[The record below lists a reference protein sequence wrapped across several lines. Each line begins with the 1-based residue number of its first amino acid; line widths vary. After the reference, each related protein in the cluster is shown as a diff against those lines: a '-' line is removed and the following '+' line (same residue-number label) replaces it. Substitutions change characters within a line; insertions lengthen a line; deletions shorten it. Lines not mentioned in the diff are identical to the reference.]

1 MEYFIQNITIVNEG
15 KTVAG
20 SVLISNGKIAKIVPE
35 GEVFD
40 AKNAT
45 LIDGRGKYLIP
56 GVIDEHVH
64 FREPGMTAKA
74 DISSESRAAVAG
86 GVTSVMEMPNTI
98 PQTTTQALLQDK
110 FDLAAEK
117 SLANYSFYLGATN
130 DNLNEVVATDPA
142 KVCGIKLFM
151 GSSTGN
157 MLVDQDSALETLF
170 KESPCIIAAHCED
183 EAIIRNNTQQY
194 KKLVEEG
201 RALPSANLHPLV
213 RTAEACY
220 RSSAKAVELAAKTG
234 ARLHVMHISTQQEL
248 SLFRNDISLQDKKIT
263 AETCPHYLIFDDND
277 YDKLGF
283 AIKCN
288 PAIKTAADKQ
298 ALREA
303 LHSGLID
310 TIGSDHAPHLIPEKF
325 TDDYFTAKSGFP
337 SIQHTLTMMMEL
349 GVDLAQLVTLM
360 CHNPAILYQID
371 RRGFIREGYHADL
384 VIVDPHSE
392 HQIAPEELF
401 YKCAWTPYLGQS
413 VHTKVT
419 HTFVNGNLVFENGEI
434 HDECRGERLV
444 FNRN

>member
-1 MEYFIQNITIVNEG
+1 MEYLIQNITIVNEG
-15 KTVAG
+15 KTFEG
-20 SVLISNGKIAKIVPE
+20 SVLVSDGKIARIVSA
-35 GEVFD
+35 GEEFD
-40 AKNAT
+40 AHHAMV
-45 LIDGRGKYLIP
+45 IDGRGKYLIP

-74 DISSESRAAVAG
+74 DMHSESRAAVAG
-86 GVTSVMEMPNTI
+86 GVTSFMEMPNTV

-130 DNLNEVVATDPA
+130 DNLKEVMATDPA
-142 KVCGIKLFM
+142 MVCGIKLFM

-157 MLVDQDSALETLF
+157 MLVDRDTALEALF
-170 KESPCIIAAHCED
+170 KEAPCLVAAHCED
-183 EAIIRNNTQQY
+183 EDIIRQNTQHY
-194 KKLVEEG
+194 KELVEEG
-201 RALPSANLHPLV
+201 RVLPSANLHPLV

-234 ARLHVMHISTQQEL
+234 ARLHIMHISTQQEL

-263 AETCPHYLIFDDND
+263 SETCPHYLFFDDSD

-288 PAIKTAADKQ
+288 PAIKTADDRQ
-298 ALREA
+298 ALRGA
-303 LHSGLID
+303 LRNGCID

-337 SIQHTLTMMMEL
+337 SVQHTLPMMVEL
-349 GVDLAQLVTLM
+349 GLDIAKIVQLM

-384 VIVDPHSE
+384 VIVDPHAE
-392 HQIAPEELF
+392 HQITPEELY
-401 YKCAWTPYLGQS
+401 YKCVWTPYLGQT
-413 VHTKVT
+413 VHSKVT

-434 HDECRGERLV
+434 HDAYRGERLR
-444 FNRN
+444 FNRG